1 VNDCS
6 KSNVSPAAF
15 LKAQPDWSTH
25 PVDGMPFRWNPK
37 MGELAVNTL
46 GEHLL
51 KEQRFGL
58 MLH

>member
-1 VNDCS
+1 
-6 KSNVSPAAF
+6 
-15 LKAQPDWSTH
+15 
-25 PVDGMPFRWNPK
+25 MPFRWNPK